1 MKITKQRLKEII
13 KEAIED
19 SEWAGS
25 PTEADRDVARAR
37 QKEIKSFEDVA
48 AAISEIRERLDF
60 LEGAPSNAPR
70 ISSAWGSEE

>member
-1 MKITKQRLKEII
+1 MKITKQRLREII

-48 AAISEIRERLDF
+48 YAISEIMKRLDF
-60 LEGAPSNAPR
+60 LEGAQKG
-70 ISSAWGSEE
+70 SAWGSEE

>member
-1 MKITKQRLKEII
+1 MKITKQRLREII

-60 LEGAPSNAPR
+60 LERAQKG
-70 ISSAWGSEE
+70 SAWGSE